1 MKKSQIVWS
10 DNKIEPLDVS
20 YELEKMMVEE
30 LTKSIDS
37 EIINNIMGLDG
48 FENNLDRIIKSI
60 ENEENL

>member
-1 MKKSQIVWS
+1 VKKSQIVWS

>member
-20 YELEKMMVEE
+20 YEMEKIMVEE
-30 LTKSIDS
+30 LAKSIDR
-37 EIINNIMGLDG
+37 EIINTIMGLDG

-60 ENEENL
+60 ENGK